1 MLISVAR
8 KWIQR
13 SNSYDCSEEEND
25 NKSEDGRAHGMSIR
39 HSLHEISQ
47 LVNYH
52 TPSPLSRLFTVCSC
66 PAVARW
72 RQTRGL
78 PRSLTAR
85 RWPWIVP
92 VLLRK
97 QGRAGRLA
105 PIDGPASGAAICP

>member
-8 KWIQR
+8 KSSQR

-25 NKSEDGRAHGMSIR
+25 NKSEDGGAHGVSIR

-52 TPSPLSRLFTVCSC
+52 RPSSLSLLFTVCLC
-66 PAVARW
+66 PSVARW
-72 RQTRGL
+72 RQTRVL
-78 PRSLTAR
+78 PLSLTAR

-105 PIDGPASGAAICP
+105 P